1 VGPTGVVEEGEA
13 MSAVGNQR
21 KFFFLFTVKKKKKRR
36 EIGEGFAQALL
47 IFSLPLDNPKDFI
60 LPVINT
66 WELVVVTQFT
76 KC

>member
-1 VGPTGVVEEGEA
+1 MTGVVEEGEA

-47 IFSLPLDNPKDFI
+47 IFFLPLDNPKDFI
-60 LPVINT
+60 LLVINT